1 MVTSVLQM
9 FSNIFETDNVHYV
22 YGKIMRD
29 KLLWEIQMGISN
41 NKTNSTKF
49 MEAHHIKIQMKCIFS
64 SVFMLKYIWS
74 L

>member
-9 FSNIFETDNVHYV
+9 FSNIFETNNVHYV

-49 MEAHHIKIQMKCIFS
+49 MEAHITSKFKWSAS
-64 SVFMLKYIWS
+64 SVQYLC
-74 L
+74 